1 LKQNNN
7 QKTKKKWKGGEREK
21 PDDRKSIIPSPAN
34 VPMFYYDTFDDEE
47 NNTRAFKKRERE
59 RENKLLFEINYFLPL
74 PP

>member
-1 LKQNNN
+1 MTGKASSH
-7 QKTKKKWKGGEREK
+7 
-21 PDDRKSIIPSPAN
+21 PPAN

-47 NNTRAFKKRERE
+47 NNTRAFKKERE